1 MVQLVKIG
9 NSPNVPV
16 KDYIC
21 DLLAEINDIPQ
32 SPVGSTCLCLEDKS
46 VWIKGSENWVKF

>member
-16 KDYIC
+16 KDYVC
-21 DLLAEINDIPQ
+21 DFLAEINNIP
-32 SPVGSTCLCLEDKS
+32 
-46 VWIKGSENWVKF
+46 

>member
-16 KDYIC
+16 KDYVC
-21 DLLAEINDIPQ
+21 DFLAEINGIPQ